1 MTDAA
6 AHSSAHPPA
15 TAVVEIEDD
24 APIPMRRAKLEES
37 EMDIAPMI
45 DCTFLLLIFFIVCS
59 HVGQQA
65 QVDLPK
71 ARFGVPVPSK
81 LAVVLT
87 VAAGDGDSIRVY
99 KGDGIDDAT
108 MINVGTVAEQED
120 AVAAY
125 VAEHVNEGGDK
136 QHVLIKAARGLK
148 HRDVSR
154 IAKASVRNAEVSQL
168 FIAIMEAH

>member
-1 MTDAA
+1 MSHEPAPP
-6 AHSSAHPPA
+6 HPPW
-15 TAVVEIEDD
+15 ESEDD
-24 APIPMRRAKLEES
+24 APVELKRAKLEES

-59 HVGQQA
+59 HIGQQT

-71 ARFGVPVPSK
+71 AKFGVPVPSK

-87 VAAGDGDSIRVY
+87 VAAGEGDSVRIY
-99 KGDGIDDAT
+99 KGDGIDEAT
-108 MINVGTVAEQED
+108 LINAGTVAEQED
-120 AVAAY
+120 EVASY

-136 QHVLIKAARGLK
+136 QHVLIKAAKGLK

-154 IAKASVRNAEVSQL
+154 VAKASVRNAEVSQL
-168 FIAIMEAH
+168 FIAIMEGH

>member
-1 MTDAA
+1 MIDSAA
-6 AHSSAHPPA
+6 PPPHA
-15 TAVVEIEDD
+15 AEFEEE
-24 APIPMRRAKLEES
+24 APAQLKRAKLEES

-71 ARFGVPVPSK
+71 AKFGVPVPSK

-87 VAAGDGDSIRVY
+87 VAAGDGDAIRVF

-108 MINVGTVAEQED
+108 LINVGTVAEQED

>member
-1 MTDAA
+1 MSDIAA
-6 AHSSAHPPA
+6 SQPPPA
-15 TAVVEIEDD
+15 AEVEDD
-24 APIPMRRAKLEES
+24 APVQLKRAKLEDS

-71 ARFGVPVPSK
+71 AKFGVPVPSK

-87 VAAGDGDSIRVY
+87 VAAGDGDSIRVF

-108 MINVGTVAEQED
+108 LINVGTVAEQED